1 MINKSRVRQ
10 EKKELQAQLD
20 TVLNKYNADEFT
32 IVPSEM
38 SEVDNAL
45 YLALDQ
51 SIRLYHDIL
60 STTTDTVIID
70 NISK

>member
-1 MINKSRVRQ
+1 MINKSRVKQ
-10 EKKELQAQLD
+10 EKKELQTQLD
-20 TVLNKYNADEFT
+20 ALLNKYNADEFT

-38 SEVDNAL
+38 NEADNSL

-70 NISK
+70 NTSK

>member
-1 MINKSRVRQ
+1 MINKSRVKQ
-10 EKKELQAQLD
+10 EKKELQAQLNAL
-20 TVLNKYNADEFT
+20 LNKYNADEFT
-32 IVPSEM
+32 IAPSEM
-38 SEVDNAL
+38 NEADYSL